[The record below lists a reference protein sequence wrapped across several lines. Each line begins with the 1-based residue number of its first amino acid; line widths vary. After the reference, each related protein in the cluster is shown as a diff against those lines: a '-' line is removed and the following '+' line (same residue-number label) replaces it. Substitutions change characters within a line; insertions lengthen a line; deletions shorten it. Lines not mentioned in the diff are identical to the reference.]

1 MLTPQNTE
9 WPGLTRVW
17 DVPGTAWAAAAR
29 AVGQQ
34 VVLAMEVDYILSSSD
49 GGPALACSRP

>member
-9 WPGLTRVW
+9 SPGLTRVW

-34 VVLAMEVDYILSSSD
+34 VVLAMEVDSILSSSD
-49 GGPALACSRP
+49 GDAALACIRP